1 MASVQSPP
9 DWRPP
14 RGLAGLAGLRADV
27 PSEARGADG
36 ERAGRPRGGRRSGG
50 ARQRP
55 EIWRGAAEA
64 GGLAGCG
71 RGRRSGGVRQR
82 SEIWRGAEEVGD
94 LAGRGRGWRSGGL
107 RPILENKR
115 GHGCEKTGDPKAAGC
130 LCVMGDLNPQPA
142 D

>member
-1 MASVQSPP
+1 MACVQSPP

-14 RGLAGLAGLRADV
+14 RGLRGLAGLRDDA

-50 ARQRP
+50 ARQRR

-64 GGLAGCG
+64 G
-71 RGRRSGGVRQR
+71 
-82 SEIWRGAEEVGD
+82 D
-94 LAGRGRGWRSGGL
+94 LAGRGRGRRSGGL
-107 RPILENKR
+107 RPILESKR